1 MDIEEGEVSAT
12 AVLIA
17 EGDGADVAAVVQ
29 AHVSVVMAVRRRAR
43 ARRIARRWLY
53 RNSTARRRGNKRR
66 NFAGG
71 VHAILRD

>member
-1 MDIEEGEVSAT
+1 MDIEEEEVSAT

-53 RNSTARRRGNKRR
+53 RGSTAGRRGNKRR